1 MEGLKV
7 SDADLVVRVHPSKS
21 NRASQAILRELSS
34 HLFQFSEIFDGVL
47 LAYDV
52 DIVDQKAKILQ
63 LIQPS
68 SGVRLK
74 AKLLLFSPKPNMSLE
89 GRVVKLTPESIHVIV
104 LGFASAVITDEE
116 IREEFEFRTNHSKE
130 VFRSKAHGRHVIK
143 VGTMIRFLVKSL
155 DEEILHICGSL
166 KPTNTGSIHWLDNN
180 FEDISLTNR
189 SGTKRKSEN
198 EMKMQEHAVVGG
210 EKISIGNDLVKKS
223 KKQRLREEF

>member
-7 SDADLVVRVHPSKS
+7 SDADLVLRVPPSKS
-21 NRASQAILRELSS
+21 SRASQAILRELSS

-52 DIVDQKAKILQ
+52 DIVDQNAKIIQ
-63 LIQPS
+63 VIQPS

-104 LGFASAVITDEE
+104 LGFASAVIIDED
-116 IREEFEFRTNHSKE
+116 IREEFEFRTKHGKE
-130 VFRSKAHGRHVIK
+130 VFRSKAHSRHVIK
-143 VGTMIRFLVKSL
+143 VGTVIRFLVKSL
-155 DEEILHICGSL
+155 DKEILHICGSL

-180 FEDISLTNR
+180 VIEISLTDR
-189 SGTKRKSEN
+189 SGMKRESEN
-198 EMKMQEHAVVGG
+198 EMERHEHAVLGG
-210 EKISIGNDLVKKS
+210 EKISVCNDQIKKS
-223 KKQRLREEF
+223 KKRRLREES